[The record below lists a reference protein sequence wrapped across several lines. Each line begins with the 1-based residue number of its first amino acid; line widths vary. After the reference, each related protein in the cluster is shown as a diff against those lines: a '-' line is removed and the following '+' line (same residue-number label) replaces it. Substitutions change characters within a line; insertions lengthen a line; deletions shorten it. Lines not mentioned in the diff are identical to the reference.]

1 MNSQTWALWH
11 VGVDGPH
18 LHAFCILIHL
28 YPRYPMHYKSSQ
40 WHPTLLS
47 RLCRSHPTTLDL
59 SAQYKPT
66 KPGGMGLVGVG
77 LHCIRPCLKETPI
90 DRFPAEEIQIC
101 HAEKFIALLSTHI
114 RQMSSRPQHLSWGQE
129 PLVDSGVATQLCGTS
144 IHTCHISYHMLVLH
158 PNIFMI
164 SRFFHNKV
172 CPKPLHQYQWRVQRC
187 PPMNTGKG
195 VPSVSTRPATP
206 WFTPP

>member
-1 MNSQTWALWH
+1 
-11 VGVDGPH
+11 
-18 LHAFCILIHL
+18 
-28 YPRYPMHYKSSQ
+28 MHYKSSQ

-90 DRFPAEEIQIC
+90 DCFPAEEIQIC

-129 PLVDSGVATQLCGTS
+129 PLVDSGVATQLYGTS
-144 IHTCHISYHMLVLH
+144 LHSITPLYLHDVMILSQQSLSKAIAPISMKSPKMSTNEHWKGCAFRVDSTCDSVVHTSVAAILPGSTSLVRWESNCASLQAK
-158 PNIFMI
+158 
-164 SRFFHNKV
+164 SQVEVHN
-172 CPKPLHQYQWRVQRC
+172 
-187 PPMNTGKG
+187 
-195 VPSVSTRPATP
+195 
-206 WFTPP
+206 